1 MTRYL
6 LQRSIGARVGPAYWF
21 ARRQLFFAQQR
32 VFYILSFLLLDN
44 ARSGRLRAGL
54 LHLNGAT
61 VGRGVNVRGNLQIQE
76 GFGITIGDG
85 VFINS
90 GCLFDLSAPIVIGG
104 GVQLAYQVALITGGH
119 GIGPAE
125 SRAGEHR
132 PASIHIGVGSWIG
145 ARAVILPGVRIG
157 AGSVVAAGAVV
168 TRDVPANTLVA
179 GVPARVVRTL
189 E

>member
-1 MTRYL
+1 M
-6 LQRSIGARVGPAYWF
+6 RSAYWF
-21 ARRQLFFAQQR
+21 ARRQLFFGQQR

-54 LHLNGAT
+54 LRLNGAT

-76 GFGITIGDG
+76 GFRITLGDN

-90 GCLFDLSAPIVIGG
+90 GCLFDVSAPIVIGA
-104 GVQLAYQVALITGGH
+104 GVQLAYQVALVTGGH
-119 GIGPAE
+119 SIGSADG
-125 SRAGEHR
+125 RAGEHR
-132 PASIHIGVGSWIG
+132 PAPIHIGMGSWIG
-145 ARAVILPGVRIG
+145 ARAMILPGVTIG

-179 GVPARVVRTL
+179 GVPARVVRSL